1 MAILL
6 PSSGCEMCITLNII
20 WVYFIDCVTYLLEVY
35 TIGQLMGKLQ
45 TN

>member
-6 PSSGCEMCITLNII
+6 PSSGYEMCITLNIN
-20 WVYFIDCVTYLLEVY
+20 WVYFIDCMIYLLEVY
-35 TIGQLMGKLQ
+35 TIGKLMGKLQ